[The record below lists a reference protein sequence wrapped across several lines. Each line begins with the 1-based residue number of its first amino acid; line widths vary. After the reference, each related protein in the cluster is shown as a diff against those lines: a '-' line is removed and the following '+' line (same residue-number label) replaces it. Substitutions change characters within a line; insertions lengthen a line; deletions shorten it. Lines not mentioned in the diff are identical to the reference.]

1 VAEKIRV
8 LQSVNSLGIGG
19 SVICVMN
26 FFRHID
32 KERFQVDFV
41 ICDDTKMN
49 FYDEIIEAGSK
60 VFICR
65 TQCKNKYLKLI
76 SQIRQIKEIL
86 TQNHYDIIH
95 CHSCSFF

>member
-1 VAEKIRV
+1 MAEKIRV

-32 KERFQVDFV
+32 RERFQVDFV

-49 FYDEIIEAGSK
+49 FYDEIIEAGRK
-60 VFICR
+60 GFICR
-65 TQCKNKYLKLI
+65 RPGPYTHLKPPT
-76 SQIRQIKEIL
+76 IL
-86 TQNHYDIIH
+86 RGVLRGVR
-95 CHSCSFF
+95 SCVAHLNMWSFTV

>member
-1 VAEKIRV
+1 MAEKIRV

-41 ICDDTKMN
+41 ISDDTKMN
-49 FYDEIIEAGSK
+49 FYDEIIGAGSN
-60 VFICR
+60 VYICR
-65 TQCKNKYLKLI
+65 
-76 SQIRQIKEIL
+76 
-86 TQNHYDIIH
+86 
-95 CHSCSFF
+95 